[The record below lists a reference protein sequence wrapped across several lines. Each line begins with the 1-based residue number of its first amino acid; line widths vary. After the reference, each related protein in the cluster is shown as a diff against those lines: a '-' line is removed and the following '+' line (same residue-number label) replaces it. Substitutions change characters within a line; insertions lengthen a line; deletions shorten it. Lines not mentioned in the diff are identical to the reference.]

1 MATLAIGIDLFASPC
16 SAAFHGPTS
25 ATPAGH
31 PEVVHCGDGAALQRI
46 PIDQARKTSTV
57 IGSSTMLVGLD
68 SLAAPHTQSLRGL
81 SGLLMNAHHLA
92 KGRAESDT
100 CEIAQTHMHLV
111 DVTASILVALLDSLK
126 LSRVT
131 TVGRVVLV
139 IPSYTAASS
148 RRMLFD
154 AARIADLDKDK
165 IRLLTAPA
173 ALVLAYN
180 HEIGTHQHTTFLVLT
195 GDAEDFH

>member
-16 SAAFHGPTS
+16 SVAFHEPTS
-25 ATPAGH
+25 ATPPDR
-31 PEVVHCGDGAALQRI
+31 PEVVHCGEGVALQRI
-46 PIDQARKTSTV
+46 PIDKARNTSTV
-57 IGSSTMLVGLD
+57 IGSITMLVGLD
-68 SLAAPHTQSLRGL
+68 SMDGPHTQSRRGL
-81 SGLLMNAHHLA
+81 SGLLMNAHRLA

-148 RRMLFD
+148 RRMLYD

-173 ALVLAYN
+173 AL
-180 HEIGTHQHTTFLVLT
+180 
-195 GDAEDFH
+195 